1 VLQPESAFVLLRFFE
16 GGRRSTMGSHSL
28 IPTIMP
34 SFGKLY
40 VYVIITSASCDPL
53 HQHHVTHFG
62 MCHTSQMLSN
72 AEANPKWDNLAY
84 ITCWLREHQPFFFF
98 SLTSGKSL
106 DYFNTK
112 FIFTTGHGNPSWSLQ

>member
-1 VLQPESAFVLLRFFE
+1 MIDMNTFGCGVVVGLDQELLRFFE

-62 MCHTSQMLSN
+62 MCHTCQMLSN

-84 ITCWLREHQPFFFF
+84 ITCWLREHQPFFF
-98 SLTSGKSL
+98 L
-106 DYFNTK
+106 
-112 FIFTTGHGNPSWSLQ
+112 FTY